1 MNCFLSGI
9 LGVGLLGASIST
21 LSVSEEQRNVM
32 YKALPDDLDKVY
44 EKIVIERR
52 NLYIVGLVIG
62 IVLSYLVVTLVKIN
76 NRFHRMSLFVAI
88 TLMTGMGYYCI
99 MPKSDYML
107 NHLKT
112 EEQNKTWLSVY
123 KTMKQ
128 RHITGFFLG
137 ALAAIPLGYALC

>member
-9 LGVGLLGASIST
+9 LGVGLLGASIAT
-21 LSVSEEQRNVM
+21 MTVSEEQRNFM
-32 YKALPDDLDKVY
+32 HKALPDDLDKLY

-52 NLYIVGLVIG
+52 NLYITGLVIG
-62 IVLSYLVVTLVKIN
+62 LVLSFIVVTLVKIN
-76 NRFHRMSLFVAI
+76 NRFHKMSLFVAI
-88 TLMTGMGYYCI
+88 TLMTGMGYYSL

-112 EEQNKTWLSVY
+112 EQQNKAWLSVY
-123 KTMKQ
+123 KTMKH

-137 ALAAIPLGYALC
+137 ALAAIPLGYAMC